1 VTEAQE
7 AATKEKLRLEQQ
19 ARRGTIRKS
28 YGCLFFVVSPAW
40 ADPAGCFFVEAEDQ
54 AAAQQSLRSST
65 RRGTSKVRGASA
77 PPATAEV
84 GLASASPQAEKEAV
98 QGLGQLRGEV
108 TPPDTSSGAQ
118 PAALLKLKFSL
129 RRRGG

>member
-1 VTEAQE
+1 LQKLREVTEAQE

-54 AAAQQSLRSST
+54 AAEGR
-65 RRGTSKVRGASA
+65 
-77 PPATAEV
+77 ATLDRLSRPLE
-84 GLASASPQAEKEAV
+84 
-98 QGLGQLRGEV
+98 
-108 TPPDTSSGAQ
+108 
-118 PAALLKLKFSL
+118 ALLGAFEPEGVAAAESL
-129 RRRGG
+129 SERLEASRGRLEAFIC

>member
-1 VTEAQE
+1 MVTEAQE

-65 RRGTSKVRGASA
+65 RRGTSKVRGASV
-77 PPATAEV
+77 PPATADM
-84 GLASASPQAEKEAV
+84 GSASAGPQAKTEAA

-108 TPPDTSSGAQ
+108 MPHVPALGLSQ
-118 PAALLKLKFSL
+118 PH
-129 RRRGG
+129 R